1 MRGEAVRGGFPEP
14 GFYSLPGIEQARAYL
29 RGLVPRPPLSHL
41 LGLRVTQVGVGNAT
55 CTMPASPWLQFPT
68 GVLDTTVL
76 VETALSMAML
86 TTVPGGADARTV
98 ALSMSYFRPPTVESE
113 GLVARARTTST
124 GTTFMSGEVLVE
136 DALGREVLRAS
147 GMSRVRPLE
156 PRPPPPADL
165 PARRV
170 EEPRYSTPD
179 PYRRP
184 LPAGVG
190 AVPDEYWKRHDGS
203 AIARGFQEGTVPAI
217 PLMTLFGVTVAFEP
231 GHTTLELP
239 RSEWLC
245 WHRRDRVAPGVVAA
259 LTFWVMAGTVFTE
272 MPRGSPRVGVLDLA
286 ITLVHPVSPQGAD
299 LVAEGRTTSR
309 DDEFVFITGEV
320 RDGPNERLAA
330 GHYTTV
336 LLERR
341 PPPAPP
347 ARAVFTT
354 LMFTDLTD
362 STKKAAQLGDE
373 QWSAV
378 LAQHHA
384 ALRRHLE
391 ALNGHEVKTTGD
403 GFLAT
408 FDNPADAIE
417 CARRIRERLHG
428 LNLEVRVGIH
438 TGQCDISEGDVSGI
452 AVHVASR
459 VLSTASPGEILV
471 SGTVRD
477 LLLGSGVKFEDRG
490 RHALKGIEGDWQLF
504 ALAD

>member
-41 LGLRVTQVGVGNAT
+41 LGLRVTQVGIGTAT
-55 CTMPASPWLQFPT
+55 CTMPATPWLQFPT
-68 GVLDTTVL
+68 GVLDPTVL
-76 VETALSMAML
+76 VETALSMATL
-86 TTVPGGADARTV
+86 TTLPGGADARTV
-98 ALSMSYFRPPTVESE
+98 ALSMNYFRPATMDSE

-147 GMSRVRPLE
+147 GMSLVRPAV
-156 PRPPPPADL
+156 PAPPPPVEL
-165 PARRV
+165 SARI
-170 EEPRYSTPD
+170 EEPRYPTPD

-184 LPAGVG
+184 LPPGVG
-190 AVPDEYWKRHDGS
+190 AIPDEDWERHDGFR
-203 AIARGFQEGTVPAI
+203 IASGIQEGTVPAV
-217 PLMTLFGVTVAFEP
+217 PLVALFGATVGFEP
-231 GHTTLELP
+231 GRGTLELP

-245 WHRRDRVAPGVVAA
+245 WHRRDRVAPGVVAGS
-259 LTFWVMAGTVFTE
+259 TFWVMAGSVFTE
-272 MPRGSPRVGVLDLA
+272 MPRAPRVGVLDLA
-286 ITLVHPVSPQGAD
+286 ITLVRPVSSEGPD
-299 LVAEGRTTSR
+299 LVGEGWTTSR
-309 DDEFVFITGEV
+309 DDEFLFTAGEV
-320 RDGPNERLAA
+320 RDGPDGRVAA
-330 GHYTTV
+330 GHYTAV
-336 LLERR
+336 FLPRR
-341 PPPAPP
+341 PRAAPP

-354 LMFTDLTD
+354 LMFTDLAD

-391 ALNGHEVKTTGD
+391 ASHGHEVKTTGD

-408 FDNPADAIE
+408 FDNPADALE

-428 LNLEVRVGIH
+428 LNMEVRVGIH
-438 TGQCDISEGDVSGI
+438 TGQCDIAEGDVSGI

-459 VLSTASPGEILV
+459 VLSIAAPGDILV

-477 LLLGSGVKFEDRG
+477 LLLGSAVKFDDRG
-490 RHALKGIEGDWQLF
+490 RHQLKGIEGDWQLF

>member
-14 GFYSLPGIEQARAYL
+14 GFYSLPGLEQARAYL

-41 LGLRVTQVGVGNAT
+41 LGLRVTQVGVGTAT
-55 CTMPASPWLQFPT
+55 CTMPVSPWLQFPSA
-68 GVLDTTVL
+68 VLDTTVL
-76 VETALSMAML
+76 VETALSMATL
-86 TTVPGGADARTV
+86 TTVPGGVDARTV
-98 ALSMSYFRPPTVESE
+98 ALSMSYFRPATMESE

-147 GMSRVRPLE
+147 GMSLVRPAD
-156 PRPPPPADL
+156 PAPPPPAEL
-165 PARRV
+165 PGRV
-170 EEPRYSTPD
+170 EEPRYPTPD

-190 AVPDEYWKRHDGS
+190 AIPDEDWERHDGF
-203 AIARGFQEGTVPAI
+203 AISRGIQEGTFPTV
-217 PLMTLFGVTVAFEP
+217 PLMALFGATFAFEP
-231 GHTTLELP
+231 GRGTLELP

-245 WHRRDRVAPGVVAA
+245 WHRRDRLAPGVVAGS
-259 LTFWVMAGTVFTE
+259 TFWAMAASVSTE
-272 MPRGSPRVGVLDLA
+272 MPRGAPRVGVLDLA
-286 ITLVHPVSPQGAD
+286 ITLIRPVSSHGPD
-299 LVAEGRTTSR
+299 LFAEGRTTSR
-309 DDEFVFITGEV
+309 DREFVFTAGV
-320 RDGPNERLAA
+320 VGDGPDDRVAA

-336 LLERR
+336 FLERR
-341 PPPAPP
+341 PRPAPP
-347 ARAVFTT
+347 TRAVFTT

-391 ALNGHEVKTTGD
+391 ALHGHEVKTTGD

-408 FDNPADAIE
+408 FDNPADAVE
-417 CARRIRERLHG
+417 CARRIRERLQE

-438 TGQCDISEGDVSGI
+438 TGQCDLSDGDVSGI

-459 VLSTASPGEILV
+459 VLSAAAPGEILV

-477 LLLGSGVKFEDRG
+477 LLLGSTVKFEDRG
-490 RHALKGIEGDWQLF
+490 RHELKGIEGEWQLF